1 MSCLVLVASIALIVF
16 FHVILLHGTVSN
28 SVFIGWSACFSIS
41 KDQCATILLAIGLAK
56 RLASMV
62 FGMEAGGRYMME
74 KMKHSCLASICASI
88 VSVPI
93 R

>member
-1 MSCLVLVASIALIVF
+1 MASIALIVF
-16 FHVILLHGTVSN
+16 FHVILLHGTVSD
-28 SVFIGWSACFSIS
+28 SVFIGGSACFSIS
-41 KDQCATILLAIGLAK
+41 KDQCATMLLSEGLAK
-56 RLASMV
+56 RLDSMI
-62 FGMEAGGRYMME
+62 FGMEAGGRLMIE

>member
-1 MSCLVLVASIALIVF
+1 MASIALIVF

-28 SVFIGWSACFSIS
+28 SVFIGGSACFSIS
-41 KDQCATILLAIGLAK
+41 EDQCATILLSEGLAK
-56 RLASMV
+56 RLDSMI
-62 FGMEAGGRYMME
+62 FGMEAGRRLMIE